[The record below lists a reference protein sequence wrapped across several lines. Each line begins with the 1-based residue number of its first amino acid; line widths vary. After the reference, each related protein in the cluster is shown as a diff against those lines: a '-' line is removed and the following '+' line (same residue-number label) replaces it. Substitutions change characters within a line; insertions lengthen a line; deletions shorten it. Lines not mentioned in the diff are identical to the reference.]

1 MKAIITG
8 SFDPVT
14 IGHEDIIRRTCVL
27 FDQVTVAVCSNSA
40 KTAFFTT
47 DERILL
53 LQAGCRSIS
62 NLNIVASEGLLA
74 EYCQKNGIGVIVR
87 GVRSVSDFEYE
98 VSLARINETLVPELE
113 TVFLPCDPKYSHISS
128 HVVREMIKY
137 GQHAEQF
144 VSPDVYAAMQ
154 TMLKTQR

>member
-14 IGHEDIIRRTCVL
+14 IGHEDIIRRACAI
-27 FDQVTVAVCSNSA
+27 FDQVTVAVCCNSS
-40 KTAFFTT
+40 KTAFFTA
-47 DERILL
+47 DERIML
-53 LQAGCRSIS
+53 LQAGCGCMS
-62 NLNIVASEGLLA
+62 NLNIVVSEGLLA

-98 VSLARINETLVPELE
+98 VSLARINETLVPGLE
-113 TVFLPCDPKYSHISS
+113 TVFLPCNPQYSHISS

-137 GQHAEQF
+137 GRHTEQF
-144 VSPDVYAAMQ
+144 ISPHVYAAMQ
-154 TMLKTQR
+154 TMLKTPR